1 MALSDG
7 LEHRPVT
14 RHDVRPSM
22 FALDEPT
29 SCFAHRAG
37 RRRIAEQPGYALSE
51 RPDRRSGDDETG
63 LLRDDGLRRTA
74 GVAGD
79 RRAGAG
85 LGLQID
91 EAEAFDLE
99 ACVSAAAR
107 HREDVAGSIV
117 GREILLG

>member
-29 SCFAHRAG
+29 SCFAHCTR

-51 RPDRRSGDDETG
+51 RPDRRAGDDQTG
-63 LLRDDGLRRTA
+63 LLRDDGLWRTA

-79 RRAGAG
+79 RRTRAG
-85 LGLQID
+85 LGLQIN
-91 EAEAFDLE
+91 EAEAFDLQT
-99 ACVSAAAR
+99 CVPAAAR
-107 HREDVAGSIV
+107 H
-117 GREILLG
+117 